1 MGENGRA
8 DDDLAAGV
16 ALAIG
21 FLFRGDESQALSL
34 KLILPAKNPGELV
47 IKGFAGSRQAGL
59 S

>member
-1 MGENGRA
+1 
-8 DDDLAAGV
+8 
-16 ALAIG
+16 
-21 FLFRGDESQALSL
+21 LSL